1 LKPPDPDEETGAMDV
16 IETTL
21 EGTIQPDGTLILDGP
36 TNLPAGRVQ
45 VVVRPTPE
53 TRQHD
58 GGSLLDTIRAIWADQ
73 EARGHVP
80 RTAEEVG
87 AELRALDDDM
97 ERELEET
104 ARLQE
109 EGRRLREEAERNA
122 ASQ

>member
-1 LKPPDPDEETGAMDV
+1 MEPSNTDAEVDAMDV
-16 IETTL
+16 TETTH

-45 VVVRPTPE
+45 VVVRSATESPK
-53 TRQHD
+53 RG
-58 GGSLLDTIRAIWADQ
+58 GGSLMDTIRAIRADQ

-80 RTAEEVG
+80 RTAEEVD
-87 AELRALDDDM
+87 AELRALDNDM
-97 ERELEET
+97 DRELKET
-104 ARLQE
+104 ARLQT